1 MKTLLLLFFVS
12 CAGSALAQ
20 SNTVVQEVHGSVVVT
35 KDPRLDILSAKQAE
49 INKKATLIARSSN
62 YPGYRI
68 QVINTNNRNEA
79 NTVKAEM
86 LRRFPDQK
94 VYLLYQ
100 APNFRVRL
108 GNFVTQK
115 EGATIQKMIAKLY
128 PQRGIYFVSDRIEI
142 PLPEEDEEFITD

>member
-1 MKTLLLLFFVS
+1 MKTSIFLILVCYSYVGF
-12 CAGSALAQ
+12 AQ
-20 SNTVVQEVHGSVVVT
+20 STMVKEQHGSVVVN
-35 KDPRLDILSAKQAE
+35 KDPRLDVLSAKQAE
-49 INKKATLIARSSN
+49 INKKAVLIARSSN

-68 QVINTNNRNEA
+68 QVINTNNRDEA

-100 APNFRVRL
+100 APNFRVRI
-108 GNFVTQK
+108 GNFISQK
-115 EGATIQKMIAKLY
+115 EGATLQKMIAKLY

-142 PLPEEDEEFITD
+142 PLPEEGEEVNNE

>member
-1 MKTLLLLFFVS
+1 MFVLTT
-12 CAGSALAQ
+12 CAGYAQ
-20 SNTVVQEVHGSVVVT
+20 ADAVVKESHGSVVVT
-35 KDPRLDILSAKQAE
+35 KDPRLDVLSAKQAE
-49 INKKATLIARSSN
+49 INKKAVLIARSSN

-68 QVINTNNRNEA
+68 QVINTNNRDEA
-79 NTVKAEM
+79 NKVKAEM

-108 GNFVTQK
+108 GNFITQK

-128 PQRGIYFVSDRIEI
+128 PQRGIYFVADRIEI
-142 PLPEEDEEFITD
+142 PLPEDDEELTTD